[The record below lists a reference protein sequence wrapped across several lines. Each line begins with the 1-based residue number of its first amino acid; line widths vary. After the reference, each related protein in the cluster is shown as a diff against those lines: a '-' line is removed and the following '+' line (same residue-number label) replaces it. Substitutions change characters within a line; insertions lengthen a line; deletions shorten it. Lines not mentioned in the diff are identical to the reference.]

1 MVLLAT
7 LPFFRDMATNP
18 FLATGLAAALLASLA
33 CGLVGPYVVSRRIVF
48 LSGAIAHIAVGG
60 VGLSIFL
67 STVYPEY
74 FSALTPLA
82 GSIVAALAAA
92 ILLAWMRR
100 RSGERIDTLIGA
112 LWALG
117 MSVGILLIKLTPG
130 YQTEL
135 MSYLFGNLVL
145 VSPESVKLLL
155 ALTVVVVV
163 AILLFHKRLLAVILD
178 EQQAEL
184 QGVNVLTTEMLLLS
198 LVALTVISLTQV
210 VGLIL
215 VIALLSL
222 PAATVGHHVTR
233 LAPMMGLATLLCAL
247 LTTVPRIAVYGT
259 AISPEPAIVMTAVV
273 VYLLSLL
280 TRAWRQRRSAKA
292 DQAPSDQE
300 SNSPGREAGS
310 LG

>member
-1 MVLLAT
+1 MALLDSI
-7 LPFFRDMATNP
+7 PFFRDMATNP

-48 LSGAIAHIAVGG
+48 LSGAVAHIAVGG
-60 VGLSIFL
+60 IGISIFL
-67 STVYPEY
+67 AKVYPRY
-74 FSALTPLA
+74 FAGLTPLA

-117 MSVGILLIKLTPG
+117 MSIGILLLKLTPG

-135 MSYLFGNLVL
+135 MSYLFGNLVY
-145 VSPESVKLLL
+145 VSPGSVKLLL
-155 ALTVVVVV
+155 ALDGVIVVCV
-163 AILLFHKRLLAVILD
+163 LLFHKRLLAVILD

-184 QGVNVLTTEMLLLS
+184 QGVHVLATEMLLLA

-215 VIALLSL
+215 VISLLSL
-222 PAATVGHHVTR
+222 PAATAGHHVTR
-233 LAPMMGLATLLCAL
+233 LAAMMGLATVLCAL
-247 LTTVPRIAVYGT
+247 TTTLPRIAVYGT
-259 AISPEPAIVMTAVV
+259 TISPEPAIVMAAVV

-280 TRAWRQRRSAKA
+280 ARSLRQRR
-292 DQAPSDQE
+292 APK
-300 SNSPGREAGS
+300 GEAAV
-310 LG
+310 